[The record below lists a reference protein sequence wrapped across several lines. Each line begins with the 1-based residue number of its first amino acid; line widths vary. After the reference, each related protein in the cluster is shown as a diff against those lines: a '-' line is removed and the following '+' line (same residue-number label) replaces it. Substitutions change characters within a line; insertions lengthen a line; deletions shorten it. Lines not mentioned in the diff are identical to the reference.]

1 MFGIQIKLTATPKR
15 LERATDKGA
24 FKTLRHSAFSIRKS
38 AIGSM
43 KFAKGPSTPGT
54 PPHSHKGRLRRSI
67 LVAQDGNDEV
77 FVGASGHRIKAGR
90 RPEWLAR
97 MLEHGGTFRVKI
109 KKKRKSRRDTRGRFV
124 KSTESAALVRSITFP
139 PRPFMQPA
147 LQRNLARF
155 HRDWKGAI

>member
-1 MFGIQIKLTATPKR
+1 MFGVQIKLTATLKR
-15 LERATDKGA
+15 LEKATGKGA
-24 FKTLRHSAFSIRKS
+24 FKTLKHSAFSIRKS
-38 AIGSM
+38 AIESM

-54 PPHSHKGRLRRSI
+54 PPHAHKGRLRRSI
-67 LVAQDGNDEV
+67 LVAQDDNNEV
-77 FVGASGHRIKAGR
+77 FVGVSGNRIKAGR

-97 MLEHGGTFRVKI
+97 MLEHGGTFPVRT
-109 KKKRKSRRDTRGRFV
+109 KRKSRGRPR
-124 KSTESAALVRSITFP
+124 KGDAPQAIRSITFP